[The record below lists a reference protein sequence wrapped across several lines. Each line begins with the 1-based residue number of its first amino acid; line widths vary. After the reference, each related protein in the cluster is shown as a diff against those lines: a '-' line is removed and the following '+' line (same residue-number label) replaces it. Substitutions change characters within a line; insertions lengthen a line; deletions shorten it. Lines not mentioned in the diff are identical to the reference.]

1 MNKLLIV
8 GCGELGSR
16 FLQASI
22 SINQFSI
29 IEIVEPNKLAVDIAK
44 KRTEEVINK
53 NNFCKINYYI
63 NISEISETGNLAIIA
78 TQADTRDKVF
88 EDVVRLGYKY
98 IILEKIVTQSINQYQ
113 NMQHIASKN
122 DVKVWVNCKTRCY
135 PIWKY
140 IKSKITKDDNTNM
153 HSIGGN
159 HGLCTNGLHTID
171 LFIFLTNSSDLN
183 IDFIKM
189 DVTIHKTK
197 RNKYDTSG
205 IISYKNINNSILLDY
220 NINNLQMPIE
230 IITTNNFKW
239 IVDNAAR
246 QAFEISTLNSQNI
259 KEIPYDGDLSV
270 SFMSRAFILEILH
283 QKTCELPT
291 LDDCFL
297 AHKIMYDTM
306 LPHFNKY
313 LDKNILLCPIT

>member
-22 SINQFSI
+22 SINKFSI
-29 IEIVEPNKLAVDIAK
+29 IEIVEPNKLAVDIEK
-44 KRTEEVINK
+44 KRSEDIMNINLT
-53 NNFCKINYYI
+53 CQINYFE
-63 NISEISETGNLAIIA
+63 NITEITESGNLAIIA

-88 EDVVRLGYKY
+88 EDVVSLGYKY
-98 IILEKIVTQSINQYQ
+98 IILEKIVTQSIHQYQ
-113 NMQHIASKN
+113 NMQNISFKN

-140 IKSKITKDDNTNM
+140 IKSKIIKDDNITM

-171 LFIFLTNSSDLN
+171 LFNFLANSNDLN

-189 DVTIHKTK
+189 DTTIHKTK

-205 IISYKNINNSILLDY
+205 IISYKDKKNSILLDY
-220 NINNLQMPIE
+220 NINHLQTPIE
-230 IITTNNFKW
+230 IITTNNYKW

-246 QAFEISTLNSQNI
+246 QAYEISTLNPQKI
-259 KEIPYDGDLSV
+259 YEIPHEGDLSV
-270 SFMSRAFILEILH
+270 SFMSRAFILEIL
-283 QKTCELPT
+283 QKNTCELPT
-291 LDDCFL
+291 LDDCFS
-297 AHKIMYDTM
+297 AHKMIYDTM
-306 LPHFNKY
+306 LPHFNMY
-313 LDKNILLCPIT
+313 FDKNIKICPIT

>member
-22 SINQFSI
+22 SIGQFSI
-29 IEIVEPNKLAVDIAK
+29 INIVEPNKLAVDIAK
-44 KRTEEVINK
+44 KRSEDIM
-53 NNFCKINYYI
+53 NNNISCQISFFE
-63 NISEISETGNLAIIA
+63 NISEILDTGNLAIIA

-98 IILEKIVTQSINQYQ
+98 IILEKIVTQSIDQYQ
-113 NMQHIASKN
+113 NMQQIAAKN

-140 IKSKITKDDNTNM
+140 IKSKITKDDNINL

-171 LFIFLTNSSDLN
+171 LFNFLANSNDLN
-183 IDFIKM
+183 IDFIKL
-189 DVTIHKTK
+189 DATIHKTK

-205 IISYKNINNSILLDY
+205 IISYKDSKNTILLDY
-220 NINNLQMPIE
+220 NINHMQMPIE
-230 IITTNNFKW
+230 IITTNNYKW

-246 QAFEISTLNSQNI
+246 QAYEISYTNSNKI
-259 KEIPYDGDLSV
+259 TEIPYEGDLSV
-270 SFMSRAFILEILH
+270 SIMSRAFILEIL
-283 QKTCELPT
+283 QNKTCELPT
-291 LDDCFL
+291 LDDCFS
-297 AHKIMYDTM
+297 AHKMIYDTM
-306 LPHFNKY
+306 LPHFNMY
-313 LDKNILLCPIT
+313 FDKNIKMCPIT